1 MARSARRSPVWPVS
15 RDSTLFSSAR
25 WSDGNCRSFS
35 DRAGLADLR
44 FCRLA
49 GHAPDLAGNRHL
61 RAVLRNPPIPDLEF
75 HQSVDRRY
83 RRFTDLHGVSDRVS
97 EVLATGGALD
107 LAGIAPA
114 RRFGCDD
121 AAAARCRRGT
131 YGAGGLVVAD

>member
-15 RDSTLFSSAR
+15 RTRPLSPRCNGRTAIAVL
-25 WSDGNCRSFS
+25 FS
-35 DRAGLADLR
+35 DRSGLADLR

-49 GHAPDLAGNRHL
+49 RHAPDLAGNRHL

-97 EVLATGGALD
+97 EVLATSGALD

-121 AAAARCRRGT
+121 AAAARSRQGT
-131 YGAGGLVVAD
+131 HDAEGLVVAD